1 MSFSHFGHPYGSA
14 SQFLVSASSSAT
26 CCESAPRSVP
36 DVASGSTPA
45 AALCCSPYDSR
56 LLSSA
61 RPELGAAL
69 GIYGAPYSAA
79 ATAQSYPGYL
89 PYSPEPPALY
99 GALNPQYEFKEAAGN
114 FTPSLAQPGAYY
126 PYEPTLGQYQYD
138 RYGAV
143 ELSGAGRRKNATRET
158 TSTLKAWLNEHRKNP
173 YPTKGE
179 KIMLAI
185 ITKMTLTQVSTW
197 FANARRR
204 LKKENKMTW
213 APKNK
218 GGEER
223 KVEGG
228 TEELLGS
235 LTGDTKDATASQE
248 ARGLRLSDLEDL
260 EEEEDEEADEEEEVV
275 TATDRLAELHK
286 DSQSLPEVQ
295 RAAAREGRP
304 ERRECSLAA
313 PRFSFTEPRGSG
325 EADFLRVEPGGPR
338 LTMHYPCS
346 EKPRIWSLAH
356 TAAASGGVEGAP
368 PSLPRTR
375 SPECHLIPGQP
386 PGSGTR
392 PTVRRDSA
400 CEEPSRVAKA
410 FGNRTFALQG
420 LPPNCAPCPWRR
432 EPAAQC
438 QYPSGAEAG

>member
-1 MSFSHFGHPYGSA
+1 MSFPHFGHPYGSA
-14 SQFLVSASSSAT
+14 SQFLVSASSNAT

-45 AALCCSPYDSR
+45 AALCFAPYDSR
-56 LLSSA
+56 LLGSA

-79 ATAQSYPGYL
+79 AAAQSYAGYL
-89 PYSPEPPALY
+89 PYGPEPPTLY

-114 FTPSLAQPGAYY
+114 FTPGLAQPAAYY
-126 PYEPTLGQYQYD
+126 PYEQSLGQYQYD
-138 RYGAV
+138 RYGSV
-143 ELSGAGRRKNATRET
+143 ELGGAGRRKNATRET

-223 KVEGG
+223 KEEGG
-228 TEELLGS
+228 AEELLGC
-235 LTGDTKDATASQE
+235 LNGDTKDVSAIQE
-248 ARGLRLSDLEDL
+248 ARGLSDLEDL
-260 EEEEDEEADEEEEVV
+260 EEEEEEEADEEEAVA
-275 TATDRLAELHK
+275 TATDRLAELHQ
-286 DSQSLPEVQ
+286 DTQSLP
-295 RAAAREGRP
+295 AAQCATTREGRP
-304 ERRECSLAA
+304 ERKECSLAA
-313 PRFSFTEPRGSG
+313 PRFSFTETPRSG
-325 EADFLRVEPGGPR
+325 ETDFLRAEPGGPT
-338 LTMHYPCS
+338 LTMHYPRS
-346 EKPRIWSLAH
+346 EKPRIWSLAR
-356 TAAASGGVEGAP
+356 TAAASGVEGAP
-368 PSLPRTR
+368 PNLSRPR

-386 PGSGTR
+386 PGPGAR
-392 PTVRRDSA
+392 PAVPRDSA
-400 CEEPSRVAKA
+400 CEESSRVAKA
-410 FGNRTFALQG
+410 FGNPSFAQQG
-420 LPPNCAPCPWRR
+420 LPLDCTPCPRR
-432 EPAAQC
+432 RAPAVQC
-438 QYPSGAEAG
+438 QYQSGAEAG